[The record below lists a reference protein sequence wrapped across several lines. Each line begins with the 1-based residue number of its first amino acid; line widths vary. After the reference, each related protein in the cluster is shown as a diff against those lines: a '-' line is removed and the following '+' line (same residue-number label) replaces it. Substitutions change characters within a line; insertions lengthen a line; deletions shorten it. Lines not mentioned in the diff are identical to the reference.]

1 MFKTDK
7 NLCESVI
14 EPKVATRVW
23 HDEVFLAPQCKERF
37 LTRSEIPEL
46 FEQQIFMAGLA
57 DLNLGY
63 RVERQGPEEH
73 TLLMSIGGRGLLTTA
88 NQCLDINPDS
98 ITVLPAHQP
107 FRFELHPQSQHWKM
121 AWILLSDSAQWQM
134 IASMGQVV
142 IESDV
147 AESIY
152 AALNLLHGD
161 IHGRQSFR
169 TLMLSEVV
177 KLLSGV
183 DSAAREAPLRVM
195 SVFNL
200 VESQLHHDWTV
211 SEIARRA
218 YLSEE
223 QLNRVS
229 KKLYGKTP
237 REYVIALRMNKASD
251 LLKTK
256 EWSVKMIAA
265 RLGYRDANNFTHRF
279 TKYFGVSPRRYRQD
293 WQQAQ
298 CSFL

>member
-14 EPKVATRVW
+14 PSKTSERVW
-23 HDEVFLAPQCKERF
+23 RDDVFLAPQCKERF
-37 LTRSEIPEL
+37 LTRSEIPE
-46 FEQQIFMAGLA
+46 FVDQQIFMAGLA

-63 RVERQGPEEH
+63 RVERQGPDEH

-88 NQCLDINPDS
+88 QQQFVIDADS
-98 ITVLPAHQP
+98 IVVLPARQP
-107 FRFELHPQSQHWKM
+107 FRFELHPQATHWKM
-121 AWILLSDSAQWQM
+121 AWILLSDSEQWRM
-134 IASMGQVV
+134 IANMGQVV
-142 IESDV
+142 FDSDV

-169 TLMLSEVV
+169 TLMVSEVV

-183 DSAAREAPLRVM
+183 DSSAREAPLRVM

-211 SEIARRA
+211 SDIARRA

-229 KKLYGKTP
+229 RKLYGKTP
-237 REYVIALRMNKASD
+237 REYLIALRMNKASD

-293 WQQAQ
+293 WQQNG
-298 CSFL
+298 